1 MKCPYLATDLIIEY
15 NDGKKEGIVLIERRD
30 PPYGIALPGGMAEY
44 GLTLEENAAKEGL
57 EESGLEFI
65 IENPE
70 NPLCVRSSP
79 DRDPRAHVVS
89 VTYIGQGKGTL
100 KAGDDAKAAGL
111 YSIDEVIRLL
121 DTGQFAFEDHKEIIR
136 TFLKYR
142 GYLK

>member
-65 IENPE
+65 VEN
-70 NPLCVRSSP
+70 
-79 DRDPRAHVVS
+79 
-89 VTYIGQGKGTL
+89 
-100 KAGDDAKAAGL
+100 
-111 YSIDEVIRLL
+111 YSHFMRYYNFFFAVIMI
-121 DTGQFAFEDHKEIIR
+121 F
-136 TFLKYR
+136 
-142 GYLK
+142 